1 MVATERA
8 ATGADAPLLLT
19 MKEGGARYGFPLS
32 TLYELAAKG
41 VPGFVRTG
49 RAVKVHRVIFEE
61 WLHRQAGGNE
71 AA

>member
-1 MVATERA
+1 VATMEQ
-8 ATGADAPLLLT
+8 ATQGADGPLLLT

-41 VPGFVRTG
+41 TPGFVRTG

-71 AA
+71 TA